1 RPQSRVGVCG
11 GPGRSDCPLP
21 SDDPAGTTLER
32 LSLLTRIR
40 DGFRL
45 AEEDLR
51 IRGMGELMGPRQ
63 HGMSDVAMQ
72 ALEQPELLS
81 EVRQEAERVLRD
93 DPGFERHPALRA
105 AVDRRLEQTSI
116 S

>member
-1 RPQSRVGVCG
+1 VGRGSGESHC
-11 GPGRSDCPLP
+11 LLL
-21 SDDPAGTTLER
+21 SDDPSEPTLER

-72 ALEQPELLS
+72 ALQQPELLS
-81 EVRQEAERVLRD
+81 EVRQEAELVLTA
-93 DPGFERHPALRA
+93 DPGLDQHPALKSA
-105 AVDRRLEQTSI
+105 IARRLEQTSI